1 MAEKILVI
9 DDDIISRKMAAHVL
23 QGKYDYVC
31 ADSAAAGLNILHSNT
46 IDLVLLDLYLPDMSG
61 LQLLQL
67 IREDS
72 SLSDTKVIVLSSS
85 RIRNDVIES
94 TRLGDEFGVLDF
106 IQKPFLASNLLERI
120 QSVLSIEKKDQIL
133 VVDDDRINL
142 KITARILQIPY
153 DVTCVSSG
161 PEALDFLKDNTP
173 DLILLDLHMPDM
185 SGLEVLEKLRQQNEL
200 ADIPVIFLTADND
213 QKTEIEIFNAGAMDY
228 IQKPFSCEVLLRRIS
243 RILELY
249 HYQRSLQRQVEKKT
263 EELRVKNRKY
273 MNLSTQVMTTLA
285 SVIDAKDA
293 YTNGH
298 SLRVAKYSLELA
310 RRMGKNSQELSEIYY
325 TALLHDIGKVGVPDE
340 IINKEGRLTDEEYEC
355 MKKHPEIGAS
365 ILENI
370 SEMTSISVG
379 AHWHHERYDGNG
391 YPDALKGEQIPEI
404 ARIISVADAYDAMTS
419 NRSYRRLLAQSRV
432 RAEIEAGKGTQ
443 FDPEIADHMLN
454 MIDEDQAYRLHG

>member
-94 TRLGDEFGVLDF
+94 TRLGVLDF

-142 KITARILQIPY
+142 KITARILQNPY

-161 PEALDFLKDNTP
+161 PEALDFLNVFLDFADDVQLEYTRN
-173 DLILLDLHMPDM
+173 LIDKIRNSRDLLD
-185 SGLEVLEKLRQQNEL
+185 
-200 ADIPVIFLTADND
+200 
-213 QKTEIEIFNAGAMDY
+213 
-228 IQKPFSCEVLLRRIS
+228 
-243 RILELY
+243 
-249 HYQRSLQRQVEKKT
+249 
-263 EELRVKNRKY
+263 KY
-273 MNLSTQVMTTLA
+273 KQ
-285 SVIDAKDA
+285 
-293 YTNGH
+293 
-298 SLRVAKYSLELA
+298 
-310 RRMGKNSQELSEIYY
+310 
-325 TALLHDIGKVGVPDE
+325 
-340 IINKEGRLTDEEYEC
+340 
-355 MKKHPEIGAS
+355 
-365 ILENI
+365 
-370 SEMTSISVG
+370 
-379 AHWHHERYDGNG
+379 
-391 YPDALKGEQIPEI
+391 
-404 ARIISVADAYDAMTS
+404 
-419 NRSYRRLLAQSRV
+419 
-432 RAEIEAGKGTQ
+432 
-443 FDPEIADHMLN
+443 
-454 MIDEDQAYRLHG
+454 